1 MIFALAY
8 VLAFGVYEWQRK
20 SFRNGRAV
28 FLYVV
33 FMGAGLLLCFCAAA
47 HFLLP
52 NPIDGLAR
60 LLGK

>member
-1 MIFALAY
+1 MIVVLAY

-20 SFRNGRAV
+20 SVCSGRAV
-28 FLYVV
+28 ALYAV
-33 FMGAGLLLCFCAAA
+33 FMGAGLLLCYCAAA